1 MRGLQ
6 SNSFQTGPRGALRK
20 SGEEKGST
28 PFPNSSIPS
37 ALYIGFSFQQRI
49 LLQLKI
55 SLKTTSL
62 GGIYSDRQ
70 NGSGKGCCWK
80 GSKGTTEFESRA
92 LRGGVLPGTKG
103 LAGEIGRMNLR
114 ELRKLL

>member
-1 MRGLQ
+1 MG
-6 SNSFQTGPRGALRK
+6 K

-28 PFPNSSIPS
+28 LFPNSSTPS

-70 NGSGKGCCWK
+70 NGPGKGCCWK
-80 GSKGTTEFESRA
+80 ESKETIESESRE
-92 LRGGVLPGTKG
+92 LRGRVLPGNKG
-103 LAGEIGRMNLR
+103 WAREIGRTNPR
-114 ELRKLL
+114 ELREITLT